1 MTSFNSRLQQVASN
15 KQAFTQFGRGVE
27 RETLRYNPDGY
38 LATTPHPN
46 TLGSPLTHEWITTDF
61 SESLME
67 FITPVSRDISTL
79 LSQLTDIHHFAH
91 SKLDGERLWPLSM
104 PCKVHSEDDIELAQY
119 GTSNSGKMKTLY
131 REGLKHRY
139 GSLMQII
146 SGVHFNFSFPE
157 SFWDALHGEQ
167 TEEERQATKS
177 DAYFGLI
184 RNYYRFGW
192 LIPYFF
198 GASPAICESF
208 LQGKKTNLPFE
219 KLNGTLHLPYATSL
233 RLSDLG
239 YTNSE
244 QSALKIGFNSVE
256 QYLEGL
262 NRSIRTP
269 SEKFSKIGVKVEGE
283 YKQLNTNVLQIEN
296 ELYAP
301 IRPKRVAKSGE
312 KPSEALSRGGV
323 EYIEVRSLDVN
334 PFSPI
339 GIDDKQIRFLD
350 IFLTWCALSDSAN
363 MDDCELEC
371 WKRNWE
377 SVITEGR
384 RDGVD
389 LTIGCDGEKLTLQQ
403 WTHRIFDEFDQIAK
417 AMDEAHQ
424 SNAYIEVCNELRTWI
439 DSPEK
444 TLSGQMM
451 KAIKEHGGNGALG
464 EALGEAYLAQYQQ
477 SEYQVYNQQMMES
490 EVRDSVEKQKQVE
503 AGDTLD
509 FDHFLE
515 NYFDY
520 LK

>member
-1 MTSFNSRLQQVASN
+1 M
-15 KQAFTQFGRGVE
+15 E

-208 LQGKKTNLPFE
+208 LQGKKTNLR
-219 KLNGTLHLPYATSL
+219 L
-233 RLSDLG
+233 R
-239 YTNSE
+239 N
-244 QSALKIGFNSVE
+244 
-256 QYLEGL
+256 
-262 NRSIRTP
+262 
-269 SEKFSKIGVKVEGE
+269 
-283 YKQLNTNVLQIEN
+283 
-296 ELYAP
+296 
-301 IRPKRVAKSGE
+301 
-312 KPSEALSRGGV
+312 
-323 EYIEVRSLDVN
+323 
-334 PFSPI
+334 
-339 GIDDKQIRFLD
+339 
-350 IFLTWCALSDSAN
+350 
-363 MDDCELEC
+363 
-371 WKRNWE
+371 
-377 SVITEGR
+377 
-384 RDGVD
+384 
-389 LTIGCDGEKLTLQQ
+389 
-403 WTHRIFDEFDQIAK
+403 
-417 AMDEAHQ
+417 
-424 SNAYIEVCNELRTWI
+424 
-439 DSPEK
+439 
-444 TLSGQMM
+444 
-451 KAIKEHGGNGALG
+451 
-464 EALGEAYLAQYQQ
+464 
-477 SEYQVYNQQMMES
+477 
-490 EVRDSVEKQKQVE
+490 
-503 AGDTLD
+503 
-509 FDHFLE
+509 
-515 NYFDY
+515 
-520 LK
+520 